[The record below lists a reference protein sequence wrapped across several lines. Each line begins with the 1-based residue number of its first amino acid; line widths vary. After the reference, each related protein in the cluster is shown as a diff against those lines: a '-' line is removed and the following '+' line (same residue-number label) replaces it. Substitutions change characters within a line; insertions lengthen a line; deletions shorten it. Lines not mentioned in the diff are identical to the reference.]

1 MKAALGND
9 LIDFRASH
17 NRGRAEQARLLARV
31 LTADERAQ
39 LADERAGD
47 VGFALLWSAKEA
59 AYKAAKSIQPALVFA
74 PGRWQVNRAD
84 LALGNCGNSA
94 SHSTVVIAD
103 HLPISVSWQHDAHWL
118 HCIAVLGP
126 VRQPIDSA
134 VLPLADCTPA
144 ASFSEREH
152 DSFSCEQSAAV
163 RVLAKQLLTRR
174 GVADSEIVRKR
185 IGHRLLPP
193 RVFSNGAARDDIQL
207 SLSHDGDYVAATIA
221 ISG

>member
-17 NRGRAEQARLLARV
+17 NRGRAEQPRLLARV
-31 LTADERAQ
+31 LTGGERAQ
-39 LADERAGD
+39 LADERTGD

-84 LALGNCGNSA
+84 LALGDSSRHA
-94 SHSTVVIAD
+94 TVAIAD
-103 HLPISVSWQHDAHWL
+103 HLPISVSWQHHAHWL

-134 VLPLADCTPA
+134 VLALANCTPV
-144 ASFSEREH
+144 ASFSEHEH
-152 DSFSCEQSAAV
+152 DSFSREQSAAV
-163 RVLAKQLLTRR
+163 RTLAKQLLARR
-174 GVADSEIVRKR
+174 GITDSEIVRKR
-185 IGHRLLPP
+185 IGRGLLPP
-193 RVFSNGAARDDIQL
+193 RVISNGAARDDIQL

-221 ISG
+221 IID

>member
-17 NRGRAEQARLLARV
+17 NRGRAEQSRLLARV
-31 LTADERAQ
+31 LTAGERAQ
-39 LADERAGD
+39 LADERTGD

-59 AYKAAKSIQPALVFA
+59 AYKAAKSIQPSLVFA

-84 LALGNCGNSA
+84 LALGDSNG
-94 SHSTVVIAD
+94 HSTVIIAD
-103 HLPISVSWQHDAHWL
+103 DLPISVSWQHHAHWL

-126 VRQPIDSA
+126 ARQPIDSSVMA
-134 VLPLADCTPA
+134 LADCTPA

-152 DSFSCEQSAAV
+152 DSFSREQSAAV
-163 RVLAKQLLTRR
+163 RTLAKQLLAQR
-174 GVADSEIVRKR
+174 GITDSEIVRKR
-185 IGHRLLPP
+185 TGGGLLPP

-221 ISG
+221 IID